1 MNNKNFQMITA
12 GVPITTILQQQQ
24 SKNVS
29 LDGGR
34 IIDNFVIVYDVGT

>member
-1 MNNKNFQMITA
+1 MNNKNFQMIT
-12 GVPITTILQQQQ
+12 VPITTILQQQQ